1 MQQGKITMKGARAL
15 TKEEIASITKSFW
28 GKYEIRDRS
37 LFLIGLYTG
46 ARISEL
52 ISLNIGDVFQH
63 NKIVKTLELRKAITK
78 GKRTRQIPLNPE
90 ARETIETLI
99 EWKKTQG
106 EQLEPDAPLF
116 CSRKKCGRLTRIQA
130 HRILKKAYDDNELT
144 GKVTTHSMRKS
155 FATTLAQNNPLKIVK
170 ELLGHSS
177 LAITDKYLSVTE
189 EDLRSAVSRL
199 SYA

>member
-1 MQQGKITMKGARAL
+1 MKGARAL
-15 TKEEIASITKSFW
+15 TKEEITSIKKSFW
-28 GKYEIRDRS
+28 GKYEVRDRC
-37 LFLIGLYTG
+37 LFLIGLYIG

-52 ISLNIGDVFQH
+52 VALTVDDVFQH
-63 NKIVKTLELRKAITK
+63 GKVVKILELRKAITK
-78 GKRTRQIPLNPE
+78 GKKTRQIPLNLE
-90 ARETIETLI
+90 ARETIDALM
-99 EWKKTQG
+99 EWKRSQG
-106 EQLEPDAPLF
+106 ESVEPDAPLF
-116 CSRKKCGRLTRIQA
+116 CSRKKGGSLTRIQA

-189 EDLRSAVSRL
+189 EDLRFAVNKL